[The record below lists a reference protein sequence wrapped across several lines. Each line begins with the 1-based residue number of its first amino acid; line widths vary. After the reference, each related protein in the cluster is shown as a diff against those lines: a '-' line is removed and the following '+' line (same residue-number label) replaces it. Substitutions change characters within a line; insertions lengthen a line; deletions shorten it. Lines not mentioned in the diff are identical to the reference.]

1 MYIMNDNMNSNIV
14 CPQCGMTN
22 ASNTKFCIKCGTGL
36 QPDVM
41 EVPQVA
47 TVEVEQNVTPVTP
60 QETFNNNVNSQ
71 FNNVQQ
77 PIYNNVSTNVQQT
90 PTATG
95 KFNFFQYIIGAVL
108 KPFDRFKK
116 DEENLSNFKNV
127 GILSLIVVGF
137 MTIIGL
143 ITTMINTVRVTSF
156 WTDEVEWVWEN
167 LKEIEYFKVIGQ
179 SLLIY
184 AGVLLAISGIYF
196 LASLVIKKEAKFPKL
211 LGATVTAFI
220 PFAIATSILSPLLSL
235 IYSPLGIG
243 ITIVGFIYTLVIL
256 LELMNELIKI
266 ENKNTRIYFHLTC
279 LSILIIGG
287 GFIAYKL
294 ILGSLSSGLG
304 GLSSLFG

>member
-1 MYIMNDNMNSNIV
+1 MNDNMNSNIV

-36 QPDVM
+36 QSDMV

-47 TVEVEQNVTPVTP
+47 TGEVQQNVTPVTP
-60 QETFNNNVNSQ
+60 QENFNNNVASPV
-71 FNNVQQ
+71 NNVQQ
-77 PIYNNVSTNVQQT
+77 PIYNNVSTNVQ
-90 PTATG
+90 PAPAVTG
-95 KFNFFQYIIGAVL
+95 KFNFFQYIVGAVL

-235 IYSPLGIG
+235 IYSPLGIC
-243 ITIVGFIYTLVIL
+243 ITVVGFVYTLVIL

>member
-1 MYIMNDNMNSNIV
+1 MNENLNNNLVCNS
-14 CPQCGMTN
+14 CGN
-22 ASNTKFCIKCGTGL
+22 VNELNTKFCIKCGSSL
-36 QPDVM
+36 AFNVAEKNDVSSI
-41 EVPQVA
+41 EVGQNEDFKSTQQVFSDNSMQ
-47 TVEVEQNVTPVTP
+47 QNLNDFT
-60 QETFNNNVNSQ
+60 
-71 FNNVQQ
+71 QQ
-77 PIYNNVSTNVQQT
+77 TIYNSTISNNQ
-90 PTATG
+90 ATNNSIEI
-95 KFNFFQYIIGAVL
+95 KYYLQYIVRVVL
-108 KPFDRFKK
+108 KPFDTFKQN
-116 DEENLSNFKNV
+116 EEKLFDFKNI
-127 GILSLIVVGF
+127 GILSLIIVGF

-143 ITTMINTVRVTSF
+143 INTMINTVRVTSL

-184 AGVLLAISGIYF
+184 AGVLLAISGVYF
-196 LASLVIKKEAKFPKL
+196 LASLVIKKEVKYPKL
-211 LGATVTAFI
+211 LCATVTAFI

-235 IYSPLGIG
+235 IYSPLGIC

-266 ENKNTRIYFHLTC
+266 ENKNTRIYFDLTC

>member
-1 MYIMNDNMNSNIV
+1 MNDNMNSNIV

-22 ASNTKFCIKCGTGL
+22 ASNTKFCIKRGTGL
-36 QPDVM
+36 QPDAM

-47 TVEVEQNVTPVTP
+47 TVEVEQNVTPVAS
-60 QETFNNNVNSQ
+60 QETFNNNVTSQ

-77 PIYNNVSTNVQQT
+77 PIYNNVSTNVQPST
-90 PTATG
+90 TATG

-116 DEENLSNFKNV
+116 DEENLSSFKNV

-235 IYSPLGIG
+235 IYSPLGLVV
-243 ITIVGFIYTLVIL
+243 TIVGFIYTLVIL

>member
-1 MYIMNDNMNSNIV
+1 MNDNMNNNIV
-14 CPQCGMTN
+14 CPQCGITN
-22 ASNTKFCIKCGTGL
+22 AANTKFCIKCGTGL
-36 QPDVM
+36 QVDVM
-41 EVPQVA
+41 EVPQVD
-47 TVEVEQNVTPVTP
+47 TVVVEQKVTPVTP
-60 QETFNNNVNSQ
+60 IETFNNNVETQ
-71 FNNVQQ
+71 VNNVQQ
-77 PIYNNVSTNVQQT
+77 PIYNNVSTNVQPSMT
-90 PTATG
+90 SG
-95 KFNFFQYIIGAVL
+95 NFNFFQYIICAVL

-116 DEENLSNFKNV
+116 DEENLGDFKNV

-156 WTDEVEWVWEN
+156 WSDEVEWVWEN

-235 IYSPLGIG
+235 IYSPLGIV

>member
-1 MYIMNDNMNSNIV
+1 MNDNMNSNIV

-36 QPDVM
+36 QSDIV

-60 QETFNNNVNSQ
+60 QETFNNNVASQ
-71 FNNVQQ
+71 VNNVQQ
-77 PIYNNVSTNVQQT
+77 PIYNNVSTNVQ
-90 PTATG
+90 PAPAVTG

-235 IYSPLGIG
+235 IYSALGIG

>member
-1 MYIMNDNMNSNIV
+1 MNDNFNNNIV
-14 CPQCGMTN
+14 CPECGTNN
-22 ASNTKFCIKCGTGL
+22 ASNTKFCIKCGKSL
-36 QPDVM
+36 QSNTV

-47 TVEVEQNVTPVTP
+47 SVEVEQNVTPVTP
-60 QETFNNNVNSQ
+60 QETFNNNVAPQVNNTVSQPVYNS
-71 FNNVQQ
+71 VA
-77 PIYNNVSTNVQQT
+77 TNVQ
-90 PTATG
+90 PTSNVNG

-116 DEENLSNFKNV
+116 EEENLSSFKNV

-235 IYSPLGIG
+235 IYSPLGLVV
-243 ITIVGFIYTLVIL
+243 TIVGFIYTLVIL
-256 LELMNELIKI
+256 LELINELIKI

>member
-1 MYIMNDNMNSNIV
+1 MNDNMNSNIV

-22 ASNTKFCIKCGTGL
+22 ASNTKFCIKCGTRL
-36 QPDVM
+36 QPDAM

-47 TVEVEQNVTPVTP
+47 TVEVEQNVTPVAP

-77 PIYNNVSTNVQQT
+77 PIYNNVSTNVQPA

-116 DEENLSNFKNV
+116 EEENLSSFKNV

-235 IYSPLGIG
+235 IYSPLGLVV
-243 ITIVGFIYTLVIL
+243 TIVGFIYTLVIL
-256 LELMNELIKI
+256 LELINELIKI

>member
-1 MYIMNDNMNSNIV
+1 MNDNMNSNIV

-22 ASNTKFCIKCGTGL
+22 ASNTKFCIKCGTRL
-36 QPDVM
+36 QPDAM

-60 QETFNNNVNSQ
+60 QETFNNVNSQ
-71 FNNVQQ
+71 LNNVQQ
-77 PIYNNVSTNVQQT
+77 PIYNNVSTNVQSA
-90 PTATG
+90 PAVTG
-95 KFNFFQYIIGAVL
+95 KFNFLQYIIGAVL
-108 KPFDRFKK
+108 KPFDKFKK
-116 DEENLSNFKNV
+116 EEENLGSFKNV

-235 IYSPLGIG
+235 IYSPLGIC

>member
-1 MYIMNDNMNSNIV
+1 MNENLNDHLICS
-14 CPQCGMTN
+14 QCGTSN
-22 ASNTKFCIKCGTGL
+22 TSNTKFCIKCGNSL
-36 QPDVM
+36 QSNFVETPSVS
-41 EVPQVA
+41 VPN
-47 TVEVEQNVTPVTP
+47 VEQNINPMPTQSVDNSM
-60 QETFNNNVNSQ
+60 QQNINNSI
-71 FNNVQQ
+71 QQ
-77 PIYNNVSTNVQQT
+77 PIYNNVSANVQST
-90 PTATG
+90 PVITG

-116 DEENLSNFKNV
+116 NEENLSNFKNV

-156 WTDEVEWVWEN
+156 WTDEVKWVWEN
-167 LKEIEYFKVIGQ
+167 LKGIEYFKVIGQ

-184 AGVLLAISGIYF
+184 AGVLLAISGVYF

-211 LGATVTAFI
+211 LGATVTAFT
-220 PFAIATSILSPLLSL
+220 PFAIATSMLSPLLSL
-235 IYSPLGIG
+235 IYSPLGIY
-243 ITIVGFIYTLVIL
+243 ITIVGFVYTLVIL

-279 LSILIIGG
+279 LSLLIIGG

>member
-1 MYIMNDNMNSNIV
+1 MNDNMNSNIV

-22 ASNTKFCIKCGTGL
+22 ASNTKFCIKCGTRL
-36 QPDVM
+36 QPDAM

-60 QETFNNNVNSQ
+60 QETFNNVNSQ

-77 PIYNNVSTNVQQT
+77 PIYNNVSTNVQSA
-90 PTATG
+90 PAVTG
-95 KFNFFQYIIGAVL
+95 KFNFLQYIIGAVL
-108 KPFDRFKK
+108 KPFDKFKK
-116 DEENLSNFKNV
+116 EEENLGSFKNV

-235 IYSPLGIG
+235 IYSPLGIC

>member
-1 MYIMNDNMNSNIV
+1 MNDNMNSNIV

-36 QPDVM
+36 QSDMV

-47 TVEVEQNVTPVTP
+47 TGEVQQNVTPVTP
-60 QETFNNNVNSQ
+60 QENFNNNVASPV
-71 FNNVQQ
+71 NNVQQ
-77 PIYNNVSTNVQQT
+77 PIYNNVSTNVQ
-90 PTATG
+90 PAPAVTG
-95 KFNFFQYIIGAVL
+95 KFNFFQYIVGAVL

-235 IYSPLGIG
+235 IYSPLGIC
-243 ITIVGFIYTLVIL
+243 ITVVGFVYTLVIL

-294 ILGSLSSGLG
+294 ILGSLSSSLG